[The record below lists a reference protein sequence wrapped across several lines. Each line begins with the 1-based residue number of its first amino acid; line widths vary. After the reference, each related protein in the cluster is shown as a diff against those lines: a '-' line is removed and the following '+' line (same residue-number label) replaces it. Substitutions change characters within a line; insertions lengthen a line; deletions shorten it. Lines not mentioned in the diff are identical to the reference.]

1 MALIDLNADGSLTPN
16 LLKQS
21 TQGRSGIPDGNV
33 FFDVVNGSY
42 ELITE
47 SELATIDFGSGP
59 VANPLKDGDGITM
72 KACYGFERLERRSD
86 EVLRQYRKYFGGTFK
101 YSGAYEIV
109 NGRKFA
115 SNDRAKLRNSG
126 LIERAAN
133 QSIDRIYFGGVSLGT
148 VEEGSQPKYQ
158 LVDGGATTD
167 LAKAGSMNEMIQV
180 YGTTANGDTNAGDF
194 DNRSYMAFVLRTF
207 GYTYS
212 KKILADSG
220 LVEMSGYSAGFGLTE
235 SQHPTTKNYNLADV
249 YGAAQIAP
257 FTGLSLVKL
266 VSASTE
272 TGFVEADGAF
282 TWKLNNTA
290 NATLDE
296 CVAYLDALAQT
307 DDDIDSGSETV
318 TNGIRVGEWYESKD
332 GITTTKS
339 GADSLGLY
347 IDNLPASDQQRVKFI
362 DDTGDIKTYPF
373 NVQINISVG
382 QFAKAD
388 VDAWYTVYYK
398 DGAADA
404 DFNTTGAVIV
414 QNDLGVDIAGDVTGA
429 DIVFNYAYDSNTQA
443 GLSAGINKTMIV
455 EVEGI
460 TGCTS
465 ALTEFSVTRIPT
477 VSIACEPPAQ
487 SNL

>member
-1 MALIDLNADGSLTPN
+1 MALIDLNADGSLPAN

-21 TQGRSGIPDGNV
+21 TQGRAGTPDGNI
-33 FFDVVNGSY
+33 FFDVATGNI

-47 SELATIDFGSGP
+47 SELALVNFGSGD

-72 KACYGFERLERRSD
+72 KALYGFERLERRSD
-86 EVLRQYRKYFGGTFK
+86 ETLRKYRKYFSGTFK

-115 SNDRAKLRNSG
+115 SNDRDKIRNSG
-126 LIERAAN
+126 LIERASN

-148 VEEGSQPKYQ
+148 VEDTSQPKYQ
-158 LVDGGATTD
+158 LVDGGPTTN
-167 LAKAGSMNEMIQV
+167 LAKAGNMNEMIQV
-180 YGTTANGDTNAGDF
+180 YGTTANGDIGAGDF
-194 DNRSYMAFVLRTF
+194 DNRDYMAFILRTF

-212 KKILADSG
+212 KKVLADSG

-249 YGAAQIAP
+249 YGGGQIAP

-266 VSASTE
+266 AVASTE

-307 DDDIDSGSETV
+307 DDDIDSGTETV
-318 TNGIRVGEWYESKD
+318 THGIRVGEWYESQD
-332 GITTTKS
+332 GIITTKS
-339 GADSLGLY
+339 GADGLGLY
-347 IDNLPASDQQRVKFI
+347 IENIPASDQQRIKFT
-362 DDTGDIKTYPF
+362 DDSGSLKTYPF
-373 NVQINISVG
+373 NVQVNISVG

-388 VDAWYTVYYK
+388 ADAWYTIYYK

-404 DFNTTGAVIV
+404 DFNKTGAVIV
-414 QNDLGVDIAGDVTGA
+414 QDALSVDVAGDVSGS
-429 DIVFNYAYDSNTQA
+429 DITFNYAYDANVQA
-443 GLSAGINKTMIV
+443 GLAAGTDKVMIV

-465 ALTEFSVTRIPT
+465 ALTEFTVTRIPI
-477 VSIACEPPAQ
+477 VSVACEPPAQ